1 MDFTKQTKLTKEEW
15 ANIEVPCSEG
25 EKRILH
31 LIADGFADVNLSRN
45 YTLSLAQ
52 QMKLTNPVQFDDYIY
67 KTYLQETLVKLCKK
81 YGQRPPVETSGKSK
95 LVLKKA
101 DLIRMENTTK
111 RLDEVKAS
119 IFEFLLLELLE
130 NMLKKSSNML

>member
-67 KTYLQETLVKLCKK
+67 N
-81 YGQRPPVETSGKSK
+81 
-95 LVLKKA
+95 A
-101 DLIRMENTTK
+101 
-111 RLDEVKAS
+111 
-119 IFEFLLLELLE
+119 
-130 NMLKKSSNML
+130 